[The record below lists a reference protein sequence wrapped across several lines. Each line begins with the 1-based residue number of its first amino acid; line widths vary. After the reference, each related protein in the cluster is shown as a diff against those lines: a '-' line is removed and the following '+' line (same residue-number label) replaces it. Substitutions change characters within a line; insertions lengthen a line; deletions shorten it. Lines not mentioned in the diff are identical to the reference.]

1 MNICV
6 IHLSDLHIRYP
17 EDFVLQKA
25 RDIASCAFE
34 QFRESSHCLIAIT
47 GDIAFSGQAEEYK
60 LATDF
65 LGTIKETLSK
75 ESNTPIDFVIVPG
88 NHDCKLIPENSIRST
103 IIESVLANQDKSYD
117 TEIVGLCTQA
127 QEEFFA
133 FEEALS
139 PKTPIYSDK
148 LWKEIEIN
156 VGGKKIRL
164 SLINASWMSTI
175 HEEPGKL
182 VYPIN
187 NYAETLRQDCDFRFS
202 FVHHP
207 LNWYC
212 QQTYHEFRRSIL
224 ASSSIVFSGHEH
236 VNTISSVSSLDS
248 NNTIFIESNSLQPHS
263 TEGSGFSVVSVD
275 IAETKVCQRSYTLT
289 DDKYVLEPQKD
300 HSLEICTIGE
310 DDCLTKEFVKT
321 LQDPGAALVHPDK
334 AEIDFSDIYVSPELE
349 SKNGSGNT
357 TLDEL
362 SLIENKIIIFGDEQ
376 SGKTKILHHSFMRLY
391 GTGIYPV
398 YLDAKTIKRNTRN
411 GIKKAIAKAV
421 ELEYINPEIIERSE
435 KSKRVLLLDSYEEI
449 GKQSKGVSN
458 IFEYIEENFGTV
470 LIACD
475 NVLNSGLTTSGE
487 HNDKTIEYTKYSIKD
502 FGFNL
507 RYQLIKKWH
516 SNTDRQTPKELEVA
530 CHNTE
535 SVITTVLGKN
545 LVPSRPLFLLVLMQS
560 SSYVGSEELHNSGTS
575 YYYQYLITKNLDE
588 SGIGRDIFDE
598 LFTYLAHLAWFY
610 RSLGR
615 EYLEKSEI
623 QKFNDEFS
631 KKYTTVNLD
640 KQLRILTKSKILNFD
655 GMCYGF
661 SYPYIKYFFIGKFF
675 ADNIDDQEIIN
686 IIENAC
692 ENLSTREN
700 SNLILFLTHHKNSS
714 WVVDSVSK
722 NLGQCFAQHPP
733 ILFESDSA
741 YLNDLIGAVSEIVI
755 SDLNVEESQEHK
767 RKVAEEVEY
776 EPSEAELEKGHDDY
790 QEPLADLFKLIRS
803 TEVLGQILKNYYGSI
818 TRDKKHLYLKEAIE
832 APLRLLAYI
841 LDTVLESPDDLT
853 KGVEA
858 EIARK
863 NKEMSESEV
872 KRISAGFVSEMIRG
886 ICTGVV
892 SKAAESIG
900 SEKLK
905 EDIDITVSEE
915 GSNAYK
921 LIQAA
926 IYLIA
931 PNKLPV
937 DKIRALA
944 RELEGNGI
952 AYAILQGLVHYH
964 IHMFH
969 TTDAER
975 QQLGAA
981 LKINLRPANVPRLI

>member
-6 IHLSDLHIRYP
+6 IHLSDLHIRHH

-25 RDIASCAFE
+25 REIASCAFE
-34 QFRESSHCLIAIT
+34 QFRESSHCLIAVT

-60 LATDF
+60 LAEAF
-65 LGTIKETLSK
+65 LGSIKETLSK
-75 ESNTPIDFVIVPG
+75 ESTTPIDFVIVPG
-88 NHDCKLIPENSIRST
+88 NHDCKLMPENSVRST
-103 IIESVLANQDKSYD
+103 IIESVLANQEKSYD
-117 TEIVGLCTQA
+117 IDIVNLCTQA
-127 QEEFFA
+127 QKEFFA
-133 FEEALS
+133 FEDALS
-139 PKTPIYSDK
+139 SQTPIYSDK
-148 LWKEIEIN
+148 LWKEMEIN
-156 VGGKKIRL
+156 IGEKKIRL

-175 HEEPGKL
+175 HEKPGNL

-187 NYAETLRQDCDFRFS
+187 NYSETLRQDCDFRFT

-224 ASSSIVFSGHEH
+224 ASSSVVFSGHEH
-236 VNTISSVSSLDS
+236 VNTTISVSSLDS
-248 NNTIFIESNSLQPHS
+248 NNTIFIESYALQPHKE
-263 TEGSGFSVVSVD
+263 EGSGFSVVSID
-275 IAETKVCQRSYTLT
+275 IAETKVCQRSYNLI
-289 DDKYVLEPQKD
+289 DGKYVLEPQKD
-300 HSLEICTIGE
+300 HSLEICTIAE
-310 DDCLTKEFVKT
+310 DDSLTKEFVKT
-321 LQDPGAALVHPDK
+321 LQDPGATLVHPDK

-349 SKNGSGNT
+349 SKNGSGDT

-362 SLIENKIIIFGDEQ
+362 SLIEKKTIIFGEEQ
-376 SGKTKILHHSFMRLY
+376 SGKTKVLHRSFMTLY

-398 YLDAKTIKRNTRN
+398 YLDAKTIKRSSRE
-411 GIKKAIAKAV
+411 GIKKAIEKAV
-421 ELEYINPEIIERSE
+421 ELEYLNPEVIKRLE
-435 KSKRVLLLDSYEEI
+435 KSKRVLLLDNYEEI
-449 GKQSKGVSN
+449 GKQSKGISSV
-458 IFEYIEENFGTV
+458 FDYIEDSFGTV
-470 LIACD
+470 LITCD
-475 NVLNSGLTTSGE
+475 NVLNSGLTTSEE
-487 HNDKTIEYTKYSIKD
+487 HNTRTSEYTKYSIKD
-502 FGFNL
+502 FGCNL
-507 RYQLIKKWH
+507 RYQLIKRWH
-516 SNTDRQTPKELEVA
+516 SHADRQTPKELEVA
-530 CHNTE
+530 CHNSE

-560 SSYVGSEELHNSGTS
+560 SSSVGSEELHNSGMS

-588 SGIGRDIFDE
+588 SGVGRGMFDE
-598 LFTYLAHLAWFY
+598 LFTYLSHLAWFY

-640 KQLRILTKSKILNFD
+640 KQLKMLARAKILSFD
-655 GMCYGF
+655 GICYGF
-661 SYPYIKYFFIGKFF
+661 SYPYIKYFFMGKFF
-675 ADNIDDQEIIN
+675 ADNIDDQEIVE
-686 IIENAC
+686 IIENSC

-700 SNLILFLTHHKNSS
+700 SNLILFLTHHKNSN

-741 YLNDLIGAVSEIVI
+741 YLNDLIGSVSEIVI

-767 RKVAEEVEY
+767 RRVAEEVEY
-776 EPSEAELEKGHDDY
+776 EPSETELEKGHDDY
-790 QEPLADLFKLIRS
+790 KEKLADLFKLIRS

-818 TRDKKHLYLKEAIE
+818 TRDKKHVYLKETIE

-841 LDTVLESPDDLT
+841 LDALLESPDDLI
-853 KGVEA
+853 KKIES
-858 EIARK
+858 EIAKK
-863 NKEMSESEV
+863 NKEMSESEI
-872 KRISAGFVSEMIRG
+872 KKISAGLVSEMIRG

-892 SKAAESIG
+892 GKAAESIG

-905 EDIDITVSEE
+905 EDINITVLEE

-926 IYLIA
+926 VYLIA
-931 PNKLPV
+931 PNKLPIE
-937 DKIRALA
+937 KIRALA

-952 AYAILQGLVHYH
+952 AYTILQGLVLYH

-969 TTDAER
+969 TTASER
-975 QQLGAA
+975 QQLGTA
-981 LKINLRPANVPRLI
+981 LKINLKPANVPRLS

>member
-17 EDFVLQKA
+17 DDFVLQKA
-25 RDIASCAFE
+25 RDIVSCAFE
-34 QFRESSHCLIAIT
+34 QVRESSHCLIAIT

-65 LGTIKETLSK
+65 LGTIKENLSK

-103 IIESVLANQDKSYD
+103 IIESVLANQEKSYE
-117 TEIVGLCTQA
+117 TEIVNFCTQA
-127 QEEFFA
+127 QEDFFA

-139 PKTPIYSDK
+139 PRASIYSDK

-187 NYAETLRQDCDFRFS
+187 NYAETLRQDCDFRLS

-212 QQTYHEFRRSIL
+212 QQTYHEFRRLIL

-236 VNTISSVSSLDS
+236 VNTISSVSNLDS
-248 NNTIFIESNSLQPHS
+248 NSTIFIESNALQPHS
-263 TEGSGFSVVSVD
+263 TEGSGFSVVSID
-275 IAETKVCQRSYTLT
+275 IAETKVCQRSYILT

-300 HSLEICTIGE
+300 HSLEICTVGE
-310 DDCLTKEFVKT
+310 DDSLTREFVKT

-349 SKNGSGNT
+349 GENGSENI

-362 SLIENKIIIFGDEQ
+362 SLIEKKTIIFGDEQ
-376 SGKTKILHHSFMRLY
+376 SGKTKILHHSFMSLY

-411 GIKKAIAKAV
+411 GIKKALAKAV
-421 ELEYINPEIIERSE
+421 KIEYINSEIIERSE

-449 GKQSKGVSN
+449 GKQSKGVSS

-470 LIACD
+470 LITCD
-475 NVLNSGLTTSGE
+475 TILNSGLTTSDE
-487 HNDKTIEYTKYSIKD
+487 HDKRMTEYIKYSIKD
-502 FGFNL
+502 FGCNL
-507 RYQLIKKWH
+507 RYQLIKRWH

-545 LVPSRPLFLLVLMQS
+545 LVPSRPLFLLVLIQS
-560 SSYVGSEELHNSGTS
+560 SSSVGSEDLHNSGMS

-588 SGIGRDIFDE
+588 SGVGRDIFDE

-640 KQLRILTKSKILNFD
+640 KQLKILAKSKILNFD

-675 ADNIDDQEIIN
+675 ADNIDDQEIID

-722 NLGQCFAQHPP
+722 NLGQCLAQHPP

-741 YLNDLIGAVSEIVI
+741 YLHDLIGSISEIVI
-755 SDLNVEESQEHK
+755 SDLNVEESQENK
-767 RKVAEEVEY
+767 RRVAEEVEY
-776 EPSEAELEKGHDDY
+776 EPSETELAKGHDDY
-790 QEPLADLFKLIRS
+790 KEPLADLFRLIRS

-818 TRDKKHLYLKEAIE
+818 SRDRKHTYLKEAIE
-832 APLRLLAYI
+832 APLRLLAYT
-841 LDTVLESPDDLT
+841 LDAVLESPDDLT
-853 KGVEA
+853 KRVEA

-872 KRISAGFVSEMIRG
+872 KKISAGFVSKMIRG

-892 SKAAESIG
+892 GKAAESIG

-905 EDIDITVSEE
+905 EDIDIIVCEE

-931 PNKLPV
+931 PNKLPI
-937 DKIRALA
+937 DKLRALA
-944 RELEGNGI
+944 KELERNGI
-952 AYAILQGLVHYH
+952 AYTILQGLVLYH

-969 TTDAER
+969 TTVAER

-981 LKINLRPANVPRLI
+981 LKINLKPTNVPRLT